1 MFFVKGNLQEAYWLK
16 YCWLIH
22 AVKRRQHSIWRDVDL
37 YVAIECLKKKCR
49 HFMIAASNHNRR
61 DLQIIL
67 KLLSSRQHE

>member
-37 YVAIECLKKKCR
+37 YVAIECLKKN
-49 HFMIAASNHNRR
+49 A
-61 DLQIIL
+61 DIL
-67 KLLSSRQHE
+67 